1 MCRIPLHSS
10 PGWLRVLQTTSA
22 FFLLTTA
29 CILPFLHHRPVL
41 HGGHPLRLS
50 KATPR
55 VSPRDHR
62 LALLQVHHKG
72 PPAQSHSLLLSLT
85 PSSPH
90 RLHSALCLLLRT
102 SPTPPTFP
110 LPVPHFPPSLSLP
123 HVTSTPPPHPQLH
136 QRLRFLPPLR
146 LPLPAG
152 ILTRWQWMRAF
163 LAQHAVTSI
172 ASFAA
177 THFIDCVTC
186 LLDALFSHLPWLACT
201 PAHAFSPPSKRSASL
216 CCAVRPASSSL
227 SLTTVPLATPLLVH
241 LSGELLHSHHAP
253 PAFAA
258 SCPTLTSPTSTAVS
272 ASPPLHSSLRDLRR
286 LLLLRLPHSDA
297 RACRAGGSASRGL

>member
-10 PGWLRVLQTTSA
+10 PGWLRVLQTTFA

-62 LALLQVHHKG
+62 RSLLQVHHKR
-72 PPAQSHSLLLSLT
+72 PPAQSHSLLLTLT

-146 LPLPAG
+146 LPLPRG
-152 ILTRWQWMRAF
+152 NPHP
-163 LAQHAVTSI
+163 LAV
-172 ASFAA
+172 
-177 THFIDCVTC
+177 
-186 LLDALFSHLPWLACT
+186 DAR
-201 PAHAFSPPSKRSASL
+201 SP
-216 CCAVRPASSSL
+216 RPARR
-227 SLTTVPLATPLLVH
+227 H
-241 LSGELLHSHHAP
+241 LHRL
-253 PAFAA
+253 
-258 SCPTLTSPTSTAVS
+258 
-272 ASPPLHSSLRDLRR
+272 LRR
-286 LLLLRLPHSDA
+286 HALH
-297 RACRAGGSASRGL
+297 